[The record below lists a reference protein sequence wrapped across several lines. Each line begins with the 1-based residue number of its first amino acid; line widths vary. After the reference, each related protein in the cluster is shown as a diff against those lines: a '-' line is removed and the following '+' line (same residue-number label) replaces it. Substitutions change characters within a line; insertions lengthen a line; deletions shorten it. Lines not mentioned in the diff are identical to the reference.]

1 MIITIKTPI
10 TITISEIRHLQF
22 SGAILNADRLYV
34 PPELGRADNNKTMAG
49 LIDKGIVSV
58 GSIII
63 GLLIMEKCS
72 MST

>member
-1 MIITIKTPI
+1 MPTDY
-10 TITISEIRHLQF
+10 
-22 SGAILNADRLYV
+22 NYV
-34 PPELGRADNNKTMAG
+34 PPGLGRADNNKTMAG